1 MSVIRIT
8 VTVSEELGTE
18 IQELAVKEKRKPA
31 SMAAILLEQAIKE
44 RNRKKKTVSSGSDS
58 KEGNTE
64 PYAPKSLPGH

>member
-44 RNRKKKTVSSGSDS
+44 RNRKKKSVPLNDAS
-58 KEGNTE
+58 KDI
-64 PYAPKSLPGH
+64 PL